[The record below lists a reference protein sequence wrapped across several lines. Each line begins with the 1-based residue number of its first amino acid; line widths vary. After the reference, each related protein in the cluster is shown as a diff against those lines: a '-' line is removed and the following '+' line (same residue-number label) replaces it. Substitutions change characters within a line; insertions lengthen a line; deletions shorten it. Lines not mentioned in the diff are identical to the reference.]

1 MSQSSNST
9 LHMNIF
15 SELST
20 ITADDK

>member
-1 MSQSSNST
+1 
-9 LHMNIF
+9 MNIF